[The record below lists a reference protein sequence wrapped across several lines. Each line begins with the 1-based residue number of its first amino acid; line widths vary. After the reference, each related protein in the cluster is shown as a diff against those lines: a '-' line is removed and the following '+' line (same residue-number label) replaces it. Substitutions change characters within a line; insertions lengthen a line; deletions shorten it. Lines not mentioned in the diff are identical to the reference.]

1 MSNQTALIKL
11 DQLIS
16 NFQSRSISS
25 FSNSREEKETEEIK
39 QDCDSLN
46 EKNLSFMTATNL
58 VEYCDDYFDNYI
70 PNGRFISGTFD
81 TDNDWIIVYQAFNK
95 NIAEYA
101 VKHQDFLGN
110 QRFYSKTRMTW
121 IKPNF
126 LWMMYRANW
135 AQNDYHQANI
145 LAIFLKLS
153 GDGFINLVKNSNKNK
168 GDKNRVNLQW
178 DPHHLPNGDKVVN
191 KRAIQLGVKGTF
203 NTKCFHSNI
212 IKIEDITDFVKE
224 QYDKRMNNEPF
235 LVPKE
240 KTLCIQDVKGDNNL
254 EESDINRIKLGKE
267 WRQTDNSQTRKNGK
281 KARKRANIDVDGD

>member
-25 FSNSREEKETEEIK
+25 FSNSREEKEREEIK